1 MPLER
6 RIFTEEHLMFREA
19 FEKFL
24 DAEVVPHYEQWEKD
38 KCVSREVW
46 LKAGANGF
54 LCPAV
59 EEKYGGL
66 NADFFYSAIMIEA
79 AANRR
84 VVGFSLPLHN
94 DIVCPYLTRFANEE
108 QKARW
113 LPGAVSGEK
122 ILAIAMTEPQA
133 GSDLAGIRTT
143 AVRVGDDYIINGQ
156 KTFITNGQ
164 LCDLCVV
171 AVKTDP
177 RVEPGHKGISLIV
190 VEDGMPGFR
199 KGANLDKIGQHAS
212 DTSELWFE
220 DCRVPA
226 ANLLGQEN
234 RGFYMLMENLQ
245 QERLVSAI
253 RSTAEAEWTVA
264 ETLKYVKERK
274 AFGQPLSKLQNIQFK
289 LAEAATQVEITRTF
303 IDRLLVD
310 HVAGREIVTE
320 TMMAK
325 WWATDM
331 NFRIAN
337 ECLQMFGGYGY
348 MTEYP
353 ISRAFVDF
361 RVEMIYAGSNEIMK
375 TIIAKRMGM

>member
-1 MPLER
+1 MLER
-6 RIFTEEHLMFREA
+6 TLFNEEHLLFRDA

-24 DAEVVPHYEQWEKD
+24 DAEVVPRYPEFEKN
-38 KCVSREVW
+38 KCVDREVW
-46 LKAGANGF
+46 RKAGRNGF
-54 LCPAV
+54 LCHSV

-66 NADFFYSAIMIEA
+66 GLDFVYSAIMIEA
-79 AANRR
+79 CARKR

-108 QKARW
+108 QKRRW
-113 LPGAVSGEK
+113 LPGVISGDTVM
-122 ILAIAMTEPQA
+122 AIAMTEPQA
-133 GSDLAGIRTT
+133 GSDLAGIKTT
-143 AVRVGDDYIINGQ
+143 AARVGDHYVVNGQ

-164 LCDLCVV
+164 LCDLCIV

-177 RVEPGHKGISLIV
+177 RAEPGHKGISLLV
-190 VEDGMPGFR
+190 VEDGTPGFS

-212 DTSELWFE
+212 DTSELWFQ

-226 ANLLGQEN
+226 ANLLGEEN

-245 QERLVSAI
+245 QERLVSAV
-253 RSTAEAEWTVA
+253 RATAEAEWTID
-264 ETLKYVKERK
+264 ETTRYVKERK
-274 AFGQPLSKLQNIQFK
+274 AFGQPLSKIQNIQFK
-289 LAEAATQVEITRTF
+289 LAEAATQAAMTRVF
-303 IDRLLVD
+303 VDRLIAE
-310 HVAGREIVTE
+310 HAAGREIVTE

-325 WWATDM
+325 WWATDL

-353 ISRAFVDF
+353 ISRAFLDF

-375 TIIAKRMGM
+375 TIIAKRMGL